1 MTSEDALIGVLRE
14 HGYRV
19 TPPRQRV
26 WEVLAGGE
34 HLTAEDIVARIADDQ
49 GEDVNLASV
58 YRALALMEELD
69 LVRSSRLGEQA
80 PTTWEL
86 AHPDEHFHLV
96 CRVCGRVTHHRGT
109 LVDQVA
115 THLRE
120 GHDFDPEDIELVVT
134 GRCASC
140 REETGDG

>member
-1 MTSEDALIGVLRE
+1 MADETSLTGALRR

-19 TPPRQRV
+19 TPPRRRV
-26 WEVLAGGE
+26 WQALAAGE
-34 HLTAEDIVARIADDQ
+34 HLTAEDIVGRITDEQ
-49 GEDVNLASV
+49 GPDVNLASV

-69 LVRSSRLGEQA
+69 LVRASRLGEQA

-96 CRVCGRVTHHRGT
+96 CRDCGGVTHHQGT

-115 THLRE
+115 THLRD
-120 GHDFDPEDIELVVT
+120 GHDFEPETIELVVT
-134 GRCASC
+134 GRCAAC
-140 REETGDG
+140 LDGR

>member
-1 MTSEDALIGVLRE
+1 MDDDTSLTKTLRR

-26 WEVLAGGE
+26 WQALAGGD
-34 HLTAEDIVARIADDQ
+34 HLTAEEIAGRIAQDPDA
-49 GEDVNLASV
+49 EVNLASV
-58 YRALALMEELD
+58 YRALALMEDLD

-96 CRVCGRVTHHRGT
+96 CRECNAVTHHRGT

-115 THLRE
+115 THLRD
-120 GHDFDPEDIELVVT
+120 GHQFEPETIELVVT
-134 GRCASC
+134 GRCAAC
-140 REETGDG
+140 RDAS

>member
-1 MTSEDALIGVLRE
+1 MADESSLTGVLRR

-19 TPPRQRV
+19 TPPRRRV
-26 WEVLAGGE
+26 WQALAAGD
-34 HLTAEDIVARIADDQ
+34 HLTAEDILGRIANAP
-49 GEDVNLASV
+49 GNDVNLASV
-58 YRALALMEELD
+58 YRALSLMEQLD

-96 CRVCGRVTHHRGT
+96 CRECGAVTHHQGT

-115 THLRE
+115 THLRDN
-120 GHDFDPEDIELVVT
+120 HDFEPDTIELVVT
-134 GRCASC
+134 GRCDVC
-140 REETGDG
+140 RDGA

>member
-1 MTSEDALIGVLRE
+1 MSDQPKLSTVLRE

-26 WEVLAGGE
+26 WRVLAAGE
-34 HLTAEDIVARIADDQ
+34 HLTAEEIVARVADDH

-96 CRVCGRVTHHRGT
+96 CRVCGGVSHHRGT

-120 GHDFDPEDIELVVT
+120 GHDFEPEDIELVVT
-134 GRCASC
+134 GRCADC
-140 REETGDG
+140 RAAADTG

>member
-1 MTSEDALIGVLRE
+1 MADETSLTGVLRR

-19 TPPRQRV
+19 TPPRRRV
-26 WEVLAGGE
+26 WQVLAAGE
-34 HLTAEDIVARIADDQ
+34 HLSAEDILGRIADDH
-49 GEDVNLASV
+49 GDEVNLASV

-96 CRVCGRVTHHRGT
+96 CRQCGTVTHHRGT

-115 THLRE
+115 RHLRE
-120 GHDFDPEDIELVVT
+120 GHDFEPETIELVVT
-134 GRCASC
+134 GRCAEC
-140 REETGDG
+140 LARR

>member
-1 MTSEDALIGVLRE
+1 MVDESSLAGVLRRN
-14 HGYRV
+14 GYRV

-26 WEVLAGGE
+26 WQVLAAGD
-34 HLTAEDIVARIADDQ
+34 HLTAEDIVGRIADDH

-58 YRALALMEELD
+58 YRALSLMEELD

-96 CRVCGRVTHHRGT
+96 CRVCGRVTHHQGT

-115 THLRE
+115 THLRD
-120 GHDFDPEDIELVVT
+120 GHDFEPETIELVVT
-134 GRCASC
+134 GRCDRC
-140 REETGDG
+140 RGAA